1 MKTLVILV
9 FKISTSENDCK
20 KSTGNLSPKTLFLSM
35 NNRNRGK
42 NTGDDTLFGSE
53 KQISKLKLAVQDMQY
68 LLTRGYAEKAASDL
82 VGNRYRLK
90 TRQIQALRGAS
101 ASDGQIHHRKLKQR
115 EVSDLKDKTVYL
127 DGFNVLILLES
138 LLSEAYIFEG
148 ADGCFRDLSG
158 VHGTYKRVNQTLKAI
173 ELVASFFQKSKA
185 QKLLWIFDQPVSNS
199 GRIKQI
205 VLDFALEN
213 QLNWEAEL
221 QYNPDKFLAE
231 GSATVISSD
240 AWILDHCKEWFNLI
254 GYLTNEHALS
264 VNLVSLK

>member
-1 MKTLVILV
+1 
-9 FKISTSENDCK
+9 
-20 KSTGNLSPKTLFLSM
+20 M

-53 KQISKLKLAVQDMQY
+53 KQIGKLKLAVEDMRY
-68 LLTRGYAEKAASDL
+68 LLTREYPEKAASEL

-101 ASDGQIHHRKLKQR
+101 ASDLQLYNRRLKHV
-115 EVSDLKDKTVYL
+115 ETLDLKGKTVYL

-148 ADGCFRDLSG
+148 LDGCIRDLSG
-158 VHGTYKRVNQTLKAI
+158 VHGTYKRVNQTLRAV
-173 ELVASFFQKSKA
+173 ELVAAFYQKNQI
-185 QKLLWIFDQPVSNS
+185 QKLVWIFDKPVSNS

-205 VLDFALEN
+205 ILEFAEQQ
-213 QLNWEAEL
+213 QLNWEGGL

-231 GSATVISSD
+231 SSELIISSD

-254 GYLTNEHALS
+254 GYLIREEKLP
-264 VNLVSLK
+264 VNLIKML

>member
-1 MKTLVILV
+1 
-9 FKISTSENDCK
+9 
-20 KSTGNLSPKTLFLSM
+20 M

-53 KQISKLKLAVQDMQY
+53 KQISKLKLAVEDMRY
-68 LLTRGYAEKAASDL
+68 LLTREYPEKAASEL

-101 ASDGQIHHRKLKQR
+101 ASDSQLHNRRLKHV
-115 EVSDLKDKTVYL
+115 ETLALKGRTVYL

-148 ADGCFRDLSG
+148 LDGCIRDLSG
-158 VHGTYKRVNQTLKAI
+158 VHGTYKRVNQTLIAV
-173 ELVASFFQKSKA
+173 ELIAAFYQKNQI
-185 QKLLWIFDQPVSNS
+185 QKLVWIFDKPVSNS

-205 VLDFALEN
+205 ILEFAEQH
-213 QLNWEAEL
+213 QLNWEADL
-221 QYNPDKFLAE
+221 QFNPDKFLAE
-231 GSATVISSD
+231 SSEIIISSD

-254 GYLTNEHALS
+254 GYLIREEKLP
-264 VNLVSLK
+264 VNLIKML

>member
-1 MKTLVILV
+1 
-9 FKISTSENDCK
+9 
-20 KSTGNLSPKTLFLSM
+20 M

-42 NTGDDTLFGSE
+42 NTGDDTLFASE
-53 KQISKLKLAVQDMQY
+53 KQINKLRSAVQDMQY
-68 LLTRGYAEKAASDL
+68 LLTREYPEKATSEL

-101 ASDGQIHHRKLKQR
+101 ASEGQLHNRKRKEL
-115 EVSDLKDKTVYL
+115 EASGLAGKTVYL

-158 VHGTYKRVNQTLKAI
+158 VHGTYKRVNQTLRAV
-173 ELVASFFQKSKA
+173 EAVAAFYHKNNI
-185 QKLLWIFDQPVSNS
+185 QKLVWIFDQPVSNS

-205 VLDFALEN
+205 ILEFAAEKN
-213 QLNWEAEL
+213 LNWEAEL

-231 GSATVISSD
+231 SSEIIVSSD

-254 GYLTNEHALS
+254 GYLIKEENLS
-264 VNLVSLK
+264 VNLIKMV

>member
-1 MKTLVILV
+1 
-9 FKISTSENDCK
+9 
-20 KSTGNLSPKTLFLSM
+20 M

-53 KQISKLKLAVQDMQY
+53 KQIGKLKLAVEDMRY
-68 LLTRGYAEKAASDL
+68 LLTREYPEKAASEL

-101 ASDGQIHHRKLKQR
+101 ASDSQLYNRRLKHV
-115 EVSDLKDKTVYL
+115 ETLDLKGETVYL

-138 LLSEAYIFEG
+138 LLSGAYIFEG
-148 ADGCFRDLSG
+148 LDGCIRDLSG
-158 VHGTYKRVNQTLKAI
+158 VHGTYKRVNQTLRAV
-173 ELVASFFQKSKA
+173 ELVAAFYQKNQI
-185 QKLLWIFDQPVSNS
+185 QKLVWIFDKPVSNS

-205 VLDFALEN
+205 ILEFAEQQ
-213 QLNWEAEL
+213 QLNWEGDL

-231 GSATVISSD
+231 SSELIISSD

-254 GYLTNEHALS
+254 GYLIREEKLP
-264 VNLVSLK
+264 VNLIKMM

>member
-1 MKTLVILV
+1 
-9 FKISTSENDCK
+9 
-20 KSTGNLSPKTLFLSM
+20 M

-53 KQISKLKLAVQDMQY
+53 KQISKLKLGVEDMRY
-68 LLTRGYAEKAASDL
+68 LLTREYPEKAASEL

-101 ASDGQIHHRKLKQR
+101 ASDSQLYNRGLKHV
-115 EVSDLKDKTVYL
+115 ETSDLKGKTVYL

-148 ADGCFRDLSG
+148 LDGCFRDLSG
-158 VHGTYKRVNQTLKAI
+158 VHGTYKRVNQTLRAV
-173 ELVASFFQKSKA
+173 ELVAAFYRKNQLN
-185 QKLLWIFDQPVSNS
+185 KLVWIFDKPVSNS

-205 VLDFALEN
+205 ILEFAEQH
-213 QLNWEAEL
+213 QLNWEGDL

-231 GSATVISSD
+231 SSEIVISSD

-254 GYLTNEHALS
+254 GYLIREEKLP
-264 VNLVSLK
+264 VNLIKMI

>member
-1 MKTLVILV
+1 
-9 FKISTSENDCK
+9 
-20 KSTGNLSPKTLFLSM
+20 M

-42 NTGDDTLFGSE
+42 NTGDDNLFGSE

-68 LLTRGYAEKAASDL
+68 LLTRGNAEKASSEL
-82 VGNRYRLK
+82 IGNRYRLK
-90 TRQIQALRGAS
+90 TRQIQVLRGAS
-101 ASDGQIHHRKLKQR
+101 ASDIQIHNRKLKQLN
-115 EVSDLKDKTVYL
+115 VSDLKDKTIYL

-138 LLSEAYIFEG
+138 LLSDAYIFEG

-173 ELVASFFQKSKA
+173 ELIAGFFQKNLV
-185 QKLLWIFDQPVSNS
+185 QKLVWVFDQPVSNS

-205 VLDFALEN
+205 ILDFALEN
-213 QLNWEAEL
+213 KLNWEAEL

-231 GSATVISSD
+231 NSEIIISSD

-254 GYLTNEHALS
+254 GYLIQDEKLS
-264 VNLVSLK
+264 VNLIKTR

>member
-1 MKTLVILV
+1 
-9 FKISTSENDCK
+9 
-20 KSTGNLSPKTLFLSM
+20 M

-53 KQISKLKLAVQDMQY
+53 KQIGKLKLAVQDMQY

-90 TRQIQALRGAS
+90 TRQIQVLRGAS
-101 ASDGQIHHRKLKQR
+101 ASEEQIHDRKLKQQDI
-115 EVSDLKDKTVYL
+115 SALKNRTIYL

-148 ADGCFRDLSG
+148 VDGCLRDLSG
-158 VHGTYKRVNQTLKAI
+158 VHGTYKRVNQTQRAI
-173 ELVASFFQKSKA
+173 ELVAIFSKKSQA
-185 QKLLWIFDQPVSNS
+185 QKLIWIFDQPVSNS

-205 VLDFALEN
+205 ILDFAIEN
-213 QLNWEAEL
+213 QLNWDVEL
-221 QYNPDKFLAE
+221 QFSPDKFLTE
-231 GSATVISSD
+231 SSDVIISSD

-254 GYLTNEHALS
+254 GYLIKEENLF
-264 VNLVSLK
+264 VNMIQCDEE